1 MSLDNTNARINL
13 ALRDAKTFAQ
23 NLPSGVQQ
31 ESFISLMKNL
41 TDAIALLSREVDHLR
56 ERG

>member
-23 NLPSGVQQ
+23 NLPAGVQQ
-31 ESFISLMKNL
+31 ESFLSLMKNL
-41 TDAIALLSREVDHLR
+41 TDAIALLSREVDRLR